1 MTVHLK
7 VKNQP
12 TIHTLD
18 MHNVPCVGERI
29 RILPTSTTPTYY
41 YEVLKV
47 THWVAPSADAVIQHE
62 ISLNVQPVNP

>member
-7 VKNQP
+7 VKNQL
-12 TIHTLD
+12 TIHTL
-18 MHNVPCVGERI
+18 NLQTVPWIGEHI
-29 RILPTSTTPTYY
+29 RILPTSTTPTYV

-62 ISLNVQPVNP
+62 ISLDVRPVNP